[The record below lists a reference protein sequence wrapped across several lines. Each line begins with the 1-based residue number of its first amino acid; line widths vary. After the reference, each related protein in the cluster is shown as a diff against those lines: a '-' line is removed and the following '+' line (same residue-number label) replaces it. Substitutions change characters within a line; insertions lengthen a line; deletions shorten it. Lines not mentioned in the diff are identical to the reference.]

1 MQQSATHTNFCL
13 RSIADAAA
21 MASDSPPMLGHAA
34 PVDARRIEAAAAS
47 SSPAAIAASAS
58 SVLACSACACS
69 HHPRSV
75 AAPRATRESRVEM
88 CEYPLLLASLQPQH
102 IAASTGAICGLLF
115 FPSQSSRYFS
125 YTHTLDELSL
135 MLDPQTAAAA
145 FPGGRDSVLQGNEQS
160 WRVLEIVE
168 GAEILDTPG
177 IVSSLCGPLL
187 EHRVVEEML
196 YLSTFSS
203 DLLLVRE
210 KAVQSARVIL
220 SENLDFLVDSR
231 RRAHEE
237 LAKAELREQEEAQ
250 RRARM
255 EEEDRLRAIAG
266 GDEAIEEPAAAA
278 SHHEGI
284 SALALHDQ
292 SSSDSPLLL
301 PARSASGSVGSYA
314 GQTDIFEFELRSQAT
329 GSPTQS
335 IVGAPLAREANVT
348 ATKLAQ
354 DVFTHASS
362 ASRLPQQHQQQP
374 PSHAAAAVSV
384 PAAMPPA
391 SSSSASVA
399 APLPHLAQESEG
411 DADGSQGIDMH
422 LSTLPFRLVLL
433 TFHVDHLPA
442 CTHAI
447 LHALMHPS
455 SSSSASGAAAAPS
468 SSPSPAS
475 VPTSLRPNFFS
486 FTQAGTEVSLIL
498 EACFVP
504 LFPRGVVT
512 QHRSVWR
519 AIQVSLGSEIGG
531 EEGAGAGGL
540 VAPLSA
546 TLAREGFSIFY
557 LSSATLDYVLV
568 AEHALERAIQTLRVN
583 MKVLVDS

>member
-1 MQQSATHTNFCL
+1 MS
-13 RSIADAAA
+13 SY
-21 MASDSPPMLGHAA
+21 SPPLLGHTA
-34 PVDARRIEAAAAS
+34 PADARRIEAAAPS
-47 SSPAAIAASAS
+47 LGSTAASAAS
-58 SVLACSACACS
+58 AAAACSACACS
-69 HHPRSV
+69 HARSV
-75 AAPRATRESRVEM
+75 VAPRATRESRVEM

-102 IAASTGAICGLLF
+102 IAASTGAIIGLMLF
-115 FPSQSSRYFS
+115 PAQPSRYFS

-187 EHRVVEEML
+187 EHRVVDEML

-250 RRARM
+250 RRSRM

-266 GDEAIEEPAAAA
+266 GEEGMEDPAAAA
-278 SHHEGI
+278 TQHDGHGI
-284 SALALHDQ
+284 SALALDDQ
-292 SSSDSPLLL
+292 SSTDSPLL
-301 PARSASGSVGSYA
+301 PATRSVGSYT

-335 IVGAPLAREANVT
+335 VVGAPLGREANVT
-348 ATKLAQ
+348 AMKLAQ
-354 DVFTHASS
+354 DAFSHASQ
-362 ASRLPQQHQQQP
+362 PHQSYP
-374 PSHAAAAVSV
+374 PHPAAASI
-384 PAAMPPA
+384 PAALPPVA
-391 SSSSASVA
+391 SSSSVPAS
-399 APLPHLAQESEG
+399 LPSLAQESEG
-411 DADGSQGIDMH
+411 ADDGSQGIDMH

-455 SSSSASGAAAAPS
+455 SAAAASSS
-468 SSPSPAS
+468 SSPAAASPS

-486 FTQAGTEVSLIL
+486 FTQAGSEVSLIL

-557 LSSATLDYVLV
+557 LSSATLYYVLV
-568 AEHALERAIQTLRVN
+568 AEHALERAIQTLRVHMN
-583 MKVLVDS
+583 VLVDS